1 MNWSYGVA
9 EIVSEDGTVDSY
21 RLVEIAY
28 DKDWKPIRWTFDV
41 NLSGATVERVAE
53 WLEQAVEDA
62 RDNDGKPHLRIKYNE
77 EIAFDEYPNGLDYM
91 EGEFLIGK
99 ATGYIEGEKIHEEGI
114 RKGVEELTEL
124 FDKDKV
130 DALSTKEV

>member
-21 RLVEIAY
+21 RLVEIAH

-41 NLSGATVERVAE
+41 NLSGATVEKVAE
-53 WLEQAVEDA
+53 WLEQAAEDV
-62 RDNDGKPHLRIKYNE
+62 RDNDGKPHVRIKYDE
-77 EIAFDEYPNGLDYM
+77 EIAFDDGLDYM

-99 ATGYIEGEKIHEEGI
+99 ATGHIEGEEE
-114 RKGVEELTEL
+114 
-124 FDKDKV
+124 
-130 DALSTKEV
+130 